1 MTIARANGSNNA
13 RSISTTSPREALLLI
28 DLITDFDFEDGDR
41 LYESTRSIISNVGEL
56 KKRAHE
62 AGSPVI
68 YVNDNFQKW
77 DEDLTGLV
85 SRIRSKSEKG
95 TEILEKIAPSE
106 SDYYVLKPQR
116 SGFYATPLGVL
127 LMSLGVSRVVL
138 AGVTT
143 DICVLFTAHD
153 AYMRGYG
160 VAVPNDT
167 TAAVTEEFH
176 RDGMKLIERVAEADI
191 GPAKNVEF
199 ATQGAVESDDLI
211 GSRYQIGPSRT
222 PGLSPL

>member
-1 MTIARANGSNNA
+1 MRFTSSNGFTSD
-13 RSISTTSPREALLLI
+13 RSAVSSPREALLLI

-41 LYESTRSIISNVGEL
+41 LFESTRGVVENITRL
-56 KKRAHE
+56 KERARQ

-68 YVNDNFQKW
+68 YVNDNFRKW
-77 DEDLTGLV
+77 DEDLTGLI
-85 SRIRSKSEKG
+85 SRIKSKSEKG
-95 TEILEKIAPSE
+95 SEILQSIEPSE
-106 SDYYVLKPQR
+106 NDFYVLKPQR

-127 LMSLGVSRVVL
+127 LLSLGVSKVVL

-167 TAAVTEEFH
+167 TAAVTDEFH
-176 RDGMKLIERVAEADI
+176 RDGMKLMERVAEADI
-191 GPAKNVEF
+191 GPANSVEF
-199 ATQGAVESDDLI
+199 ETQGTGISDDLI
-211 GSRYQIGPSRT
+211 GSRYQVGSTRV
-222 PGLSPL
+222 PGASSPL